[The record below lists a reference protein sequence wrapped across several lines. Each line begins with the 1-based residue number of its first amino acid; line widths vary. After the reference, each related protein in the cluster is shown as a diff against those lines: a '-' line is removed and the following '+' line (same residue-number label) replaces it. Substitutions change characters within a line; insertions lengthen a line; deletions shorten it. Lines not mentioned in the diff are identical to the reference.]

1 MTTHMSKRL
10 RSSRARVFPFRFDRA
25 PRYILLPLGVTPRT
39 SGVIVAGDRVSIRYG
54 PWRTTLDRRNIRAVT
69 ASGPFRAW
77 KAIGLRMSL
86 ADRGLT
92 FGTSTSGGVCIRLC
106 QPVSV
111 LTPRWLLAHPALTV
125 TVDQPGEL
133 VRLLRPSRLR
143 QLGPAKLAS
152 SAAARVAGRSR

>member
-1 MTTHMSKRL
+1 MQMSKL
-10 RSSRARVFPFRFDRA
+10 PRSSQEQVFPFRFDRA
-25 PRYILLPLGVTPRT
+25 ARYILLLLGVTPRT
-39 SGVIVAGDRVSIRYG
+39 SGVVIADGQVSIRYG
-54 PWRTTLDRRNIRAVT
+54 PWRTTLDRRNIRVVT

-106 QPVSV
+106 QPVGV
-111 LTPRWLLAHPALTV
+111 LTPGWLLAHPALTV

-133 VRLLRPSRLR
+133 FRLLRPGRLR

-152 SAAARVAGRSR
+152 RAAARVAGGPR